1 MINQV
6 CGLTASEILS
16 YEQDGYLRVKNLLD
30 RSILVEYGTVIT
42 ELTLALNEQ
51 NKPLA
56 ERDTYNK
63 AFLQVMNLWQHSET
77 VKRFVMGKRLAHIA
91 AQLLQV
97 KNVRIYH
104 DQSLYKEPSG
114 GITPAHADQYYW
126 PLSSDKTITAWIPLQ
141 DVPLEM
147 GPLSFYKG
155 SHKLTIGRE
164 LEISDYSEEFISKA
178 MADQQLELDTQPYL
192 LGDVSFHSGWTFH
205 KAGANVSKKPRS
217 VMTIIYMDADIQ
229 VATPKNQM
237 QHNDLKRWLPGL
249 APGDYAASDLNP
261 LI

>member
-1 MINQV
+1 MINQIYE
-6 CGLTASEILS
+6 LNATQISL
-16 YEQDGYLRVKNLLD
+16 YEQEGFLRVNKLINPGTL
-30 RSILVEYGTVIT
+30 SEYGSVIT
-42 ELTLALNEQ
+42 DLTLAMNEQ

-77 VKRFVMGKRLAHIA
+77 VKRFVLGTRLAHTA

-155 SHKLTIGRE
+155 SHKLTIGRD
-164 LEISDYSEEFISKA
+164 LEISDYSEEFITKA
-178 MADQQLELDTQPYL
+178 MAEKQLVLDTQPYL
-192 LGDVSFHSGWTFH
+192 MGDVSFHSGWTFH
-205 KAGANVSKKPRS
+205 KAGANLTNRPRS

-237 QHNDLKRWLPGL
+237 QHNDLRRWLPGL
-249 APGDYAASDLNP
+249 VPGDNAASDLNP
-261 LI
+261 LV